1 MAAEKTGILLAG
13 TMLTDN
19 IKVIDSYPEM
29 GLLSN
34 IREVSQAVGGCVPNT
49 VINLAKIDPKLPLY
63 AAGRIGDDPNGR
75 YLMCQLIYY
84 GINYEEVSVSL
95 TANTSFSDAMSLRS
109 GERTFFHY
117 RGANAEFGPE
127 HIQPE
132 KWNCRIAHFGYVL
145 LLDRLDKADKQ
156 YGTVMARLLH
166 RVQEQGIK
174 TSIDAVSDCNGNY
187 AKTLLPALAY
197 SNYVIVNEIEGTAA
211 WEDLPPRT
219 EDGRLHRANICEAM
233 RRMAECGVKDKIIIH
248 AKEAAFVYDV
258 PTARVT
264 VLPSLCIPKEEIVGS
279 TGAGDAFCAG
289 SLYGLYNGYDDL
301 KILEFASAAAACNLT
316 CDNAVDGMKNADEV
330 WTVAAKYPRLA
341 LEGVMG

>member
-1 MAAEKTGILLAG
+1 MAENKAGILIAG

-19 IKVIDSYPEM
+19 IKIIDRYPAIGM
-29 GLLSN
+29 LSN
-34 IREVSQAVGGCVPNT
+34 IGELSMAVGGCVPNT
-49 VINLAKIDPKLPLY
+49 VIDLAKIDPSLPLY
-63 AAGRIGDDPNGR
+63 AAGRIGDDASGR
-75 YLMCQLIYY
+75 YLTEQLTRY
-84 GINYEEVSVSL
+84 GIGCDEVSVSN

-127 HIQPE
+127 HVTPE
-132 KWNCRIAHFGYVL
+132 NWTCRMAHFGYVL
-145 LLDRLDKADKQ
+145 LLDRLDSADEP

-174 TSIDAVSDCNGNY
+174 TSIDAVSDSSGNF
-187 AKTLLPALAY
+187 ARVLTPALAY
-197 SNYVIVNEIEGTAA
+197 CHYVIVNEIEGCAA
-211 WEDLPPRT
+211 WGLSPRT
-219 EDGRLHRANICEAM
+219 DDGRLHGKNIGEAM
-233 RRMAECGVKDKIIIH
+233 RRMAACGVKEKVIIH
-248 AKEAAFVYDV
+248 AKEAGFLYDV
-258 PTARVT
+258 ATDTVT
-264 VLPSLCIPKEEIVGS
+264 VLPSLSVPSSVIAGS

-301 KILEFASAAAACNLT
+301 KILEFASAAAVCNLT

-330 WTVAAKYPRLA
+330 WAVAAKYPRLA